1 MAASRLVSRH
11 PLAHASFLL
20 VLHLVMPVFA
30 GCSRV
35 RVPTSARTTGT
46 SPAWVGTLL
55 LMWAEASVGILVLS
69 LGVLLVLQTANPI
82 FVVAW
87 HGGRV

>member
-46 SPAWVGTLL
+46 SPAWVGTL
-55 LMWAEASVGILVLS
+55 VLS